1 VSVTVTPAEFTLVAY
16 DGARIRQLVAEV
28 ADRLGL
34 PADLLITVS
43 VDERTPLARA
53 RLTSLDPPVLEI
65 EGGAFEAVRHP
76 RQLNEDAVVV
86 TAARLL
92 GRVSDRRDSA
102 FSAGGAPPPE
112 EQLTLAQAD
121 VWDAYCLGRA
131 ERLGYATQQPR
142 WRYRFR
148 TRHGFSDVADRV
160 FDRLWMA
167 EHLTWT
173 DLDAACAETG
183 ATGATG
189 GAGAVGA
196 AGAVPA

>member
-1 VSVTVTPAEFTLVAY
+1 MSVTVTPAEFALVVY
-16 DGARIRQLVAEV
+16 DSARIEALVAEV

-34 PADLLITVS
+34 PADLPITVA
-43 VDERTPLARA
+43 VNEQTPLART
-53 RLTSLDPPVLEI
+53 RLTSVDPPILDV

-76 RQLNEDAVVV
+76 RHLNEDGVIV

-92 GRVSDRRDSA
+92 GRVLDRRDPA
-102 FSAGGAPPPE
+102 FSVGGAPPPE
-112 EQLTLAQAD
+112 DKLTLAQAD

-131 ERLGYATQQPR
+131 ERLGYTATQQPR

-148 TRHGFSDVADRV
+148 TRHGFSDTADRV
-160 FDRLWMA
+160 FDRLWAA

-183 ATGATG
+183 A
-189 GAGAVGA
+189 AGVVTA
-196 AGAVPA
+196 